1 MNKEKTSMSQDSIS
15 KEFIERW
22 DSFYGKERTE
32 IIVTNLRKTDPR
44 IIFPNCLKIDLSTLK
59 NQLEVKN
66 FNFTYIKEF
75 NGLIV
80 EDEPFSIVSTP
91 EYLGGLFSIQA
102 VTSIFPPRILKPSPH
117 SIVLDMTASPGIK
130 TCLLAQEMKNQ
141 GLIIAIEKSKSRL
154 PALKANIARMG
165 ISNTI
170 ILNFNAI
177 DLYKLNIQVDHI
189 LLDAPCSGTGLKLS
203 KNKRLEPKT
212 LNDIFRHA
220 KQQEILLESAWNQL
234 KPGGTLI
241 YSTCSLEPEEGEKQI
256 FDFILNHEHEAT
268 LLPLSIINGISGA
281 DTKWDNSIHPHL
293 KETRRILPKTGFDGF
308 FIALLQKR
316 FL

>member
-1 MNKEKTSMSQDSIS
+1 MSKDSIS

-22 DSFYGKERTE
+22 ESFYGKERAN
-32 IIVTNLRKTDPR
+32 IIVTNLRKLDPR
-44 IIFPNCLKIDLSTLK
+44 IIFPNSLKIDLSTLK
-59 NQLEVKN
+59 NQLEDKN
-66 FNFTYIKEF
+66 FKFTYIKEF

-102 VTSIFPPRILKPSPH
+102 LTSIFPPKILKPSQD
-117 SIVLDMTASPGIK
+117 SVILDMTASPGIK

-154 PALKANIARMG
+154 SALKANIARMG

-170 ILNFNAI
+170 MLNFDATN
-177 DLYKLNIQVDHI
+177 LYKLNIQVDHV
-189 LLDAPCSGTGLKLS
+189 LLDAPCSGTGLKMS

-220 KQQEILLESAWNQL
+220 KQQETLLEIAWKLL
-234 KPGGTLI
+234 KPRGTLI

-256 FDFILNHEHEAT
+256 LDFLLNHEHEAT
-268 LLPLSIINGISGA
+268 LLPLSITSGISGE
-281 DTKWDNSIHPHL
+281 DTKWDNSVHPQL
-293 KETRRILPKTGFDGF
+293 KETRRILPKIGFDGF

-316 FL
+316 LH